1 MKDYIIGIF
10 FIACGLVNL
19 KAQTGNSLSSG
30 SISQDSVAFHRQMIE
45 EGTKV
50 NTQSTSTRGNATTH
64 SGNFTIGGNTNTYY
78 PVSFDDGGWS
88 NNEATVLHLGRTS
101 THLNNPAQGSL
112 IGMFRFHTTK
122 EMDELRSMQ
131 SIKN

>member
-1 MKDYIIGIF
+1 MKNYIIGIF
-10 FIACGLVNL
+10 FIAFGLVNL

-30 SISQDSVAFHRQMIE
+30 SIKDSVAFHRQMIE
-45 EGTKV
+45 EGAKV
-50 NTQSTSTRGNATTH
+50 NTQTTSTRGNATTH

-101 THLNNPAQGSL
+101 IHLNNSSQGSL

-122 EMDELRSMQ
+122 EMDVLRSMQ